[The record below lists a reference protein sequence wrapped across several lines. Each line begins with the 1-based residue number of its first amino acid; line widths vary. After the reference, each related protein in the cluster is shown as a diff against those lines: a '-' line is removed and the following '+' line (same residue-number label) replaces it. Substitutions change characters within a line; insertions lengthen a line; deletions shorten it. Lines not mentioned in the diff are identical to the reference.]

1 MDLTYENMA
10 GAAPTEKYDDLLDS
24 NYSGGSFLD
33 RVSASYQGIHGY
45 VSTSVCVFGIIS
57 NLMNIVVLTRRS
69 MITPTNCLLTALAIS
84 DLLTMVVYLPYVMY
98 FHCVTLP
105 AGTYPHPWGWIVYL
119 LFNSYFTIT
128 AHTVSMWLTV
138 ALAMFRYIAVC
149 HHVHAITM
157 CSLSR
162 ARLTILSIV
171 VSTPLFCIPNYVL
184 YRPVILDTG
193 SYWFEE
199 NAFVSSFHRT
209 FNYWLFGVVLK
220 VIPCI
225 LLVVL
230 SALLLNAMK
239 TANTRRRSLVGHRSS
254 GGGVSGS
261 DAGTERD
268 SREYNRTTCMLVAV
282 VLFFVATEF
291 PQGLL
296 ALLSGI
302 DQRVF
307 DHVYV
312 PLGDIWDVVAII
324 NSAVNFILYC
334 TMSRQFRTTFRE
346 VFCGAQGGG
355 SREWCCFWLCRR
367 RSQVQI
373 HSCEA
378 DIQMPL
384 FASICG
390 ARRSPRSL
398 SSWVQYETRPRNKHQ
413 IAAV

>member
-10 GAAPTEKYDDLLDS
+10 ATEKYDDLDDS
-24 NYSGGSFLD
+24 NYNAGGGSFLD
-33 RVSASYQGIHGY
+33 RISASYQGVHGY
-45 VSTSVCVFGIIS
+45 VSTTVCVFGIVS
-57 NLMNIVVLTRRS
+57 NVMNIVVLTRRS

-84 DLLTMVVYLPYVMY
+84 DLLTMMVYLPYVIY

-105 AGTYPHPWGWIVYL
+105 DGTYPHPWGWIVYL

-149 HHVHAITM
+149 HHTHAITM
-157 CSLSR
+157 CNLSR

-184 YRPVILDTG
+184 YRPVLLKSG
-193 SYWFEE
+193 SYWFDE
-199 NAFVSSFHRT
+199 NSFVSSFHRT

-230 SALLLNAMK
+230 SALLLIAMK
-239 TANTRRRSLVGHRSS
+239 TANARRRSLVSPRS
-254 GGGVSGS
+254 GGGGGGESGGG
-261 DAGTERD
+261 AERD

-302 DQRVF
+302 DHQIFER
-307 DHVYV
+307 VYV
-312 PLGDIWDVVAII
+312 PLGDIWDVVAIT

-346 VFCGAQGGG
+346 VFCGANGG
-355 SREWCCFWLCRR
+355 REWWRCWLCRR
-367 RSQVQI
+367 RSQTQV
-373 HSCEA
+373 HSSEA
-378 DIQMPL
+378 DTQIPL
-384 FASICG
+384 FASMCG
-390 ARRSPRSL
+390 TRRQAGTL
-398 SSWVQYETRPRNKHQ
+398 SSWVQYETRPKDKHQ
-413 IAAV
+413 VAAV